1 MNRFTGCVWPMVVLS
16 LVGCA
21 HEPAK
26 HERSAHEAESEVAPT
41 GAKQPSS
48 EPQTAAGLMV
58 AGKPIEV
65 LTADELVLAVKA
77 QGWLA
82 PKDFPAAMAVMQRQD
97 GGRES
102 LTFVFD
108 KQGVRVNV
116 MIVRPIPGQK
126 MSDESSVASAKSTY
140 ESFHGMGKPAAM
152 AGDSAVVVLDGAI
165 GVPGASKAQ
174 MQQLFDAL
182 VKR

>member
-1 MNRFTGCVWPMVVLS
+1 MNRFARLAWPLVVLS
-16 LVGCA
+16 IVACA
-21 HEPAK
+21 HDPAP
-26 HERSAHEAESEVAPT
+26 HERSAHEVDSEAPT
-41 GAKQPSS
+41 GATEASS

-65 LTADELVLAVKA
+65 LTVDELVLAVKA

-82 PKDFPAAMAVMQRQD
+82 PKDFPAAMAVMQRKD

-108 KQGVRVNV
+108 KQGVRLNV
-116 MIVRPIPGQK
+116 MIVRPVPGQK
-126 MSDESSVASAKSTY
+126 MNDESSVASAKSTY
-140 ESFHGMGKPAAM
+140 DSFHGMGKPAAM
-152 AGDSAVVVLDGAI
+152 AGESAIVVLDGAI

-174 MQQLFDAL
+174 LQELFDAL
-182 VKR
+182 LKR

>member
-1 MNRFTGCVWPMVVLS
+1 MNRFPGRVWPMVVLS

-41 GAKQPSS
+41 GAKPPSS
-48 EPQTAAGLMV
+48 EPQPAVGLTV

-65 LTADELVLAVKA
+65 LTAEELVLAVKA

-108 KQGVRVNV
+108 KQGVRLNV

-140 ESFHGMGKPAAM
+140 EAFKDKPAAM
-152 AGDSAVVVLDGAI
+152 AGDSAIVVLDGAI